1 MSHGEHEGGERA
13 QGHEQILAEG
23 RLADGLGDDRMEG
36 EDERGQQRGEHLLR
50 SAFGVGHLPD
60 HQPDE
65 QHVCHVHE
73 HAGEVVP
80 ERVPAPDGS
89 VEHERC
95 QHGGAVEVEHVHP
108 EHATGQ
114 HGRPVPPVVDE
125 VAREDLHPGVV
136 DEGR

>member
-36 EDERGQQRGEHLLR
+36 EDKRGQQRGENLLR
-50 SAFGVGHLPD
+50 PAFGGGHLPD

-80 ERVPAPDGS
+80 ERVPAPDRR
-89 VEHERC
+89 VEHERG
-95 QHGGAVEVEHVHP
+95 QHGGPVEVEHVHP